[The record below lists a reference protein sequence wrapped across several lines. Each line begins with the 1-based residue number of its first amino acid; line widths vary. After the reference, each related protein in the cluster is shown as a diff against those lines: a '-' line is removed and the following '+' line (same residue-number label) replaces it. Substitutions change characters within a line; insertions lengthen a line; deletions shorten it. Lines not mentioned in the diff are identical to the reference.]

1 MTGKPPPKLE
11 PVSRTCLLHFSH
23 TFGVDVRVF
32 GCEPASCLCVRPS
45 CMTIATLHACAETF
59 LCSAHGRVEGNPHP
73 ARGDTVLAL
82 PNGGCVPRQTRR
94 VQQQD
99 HGLVR
104 RNRAC
109 HRAARKALVCCVR
122 SRGCITLAASV
133 HQAPWAST
141 GVLSTS
147 LRVCVSGDVQI
158 QLLASPHDLPDG
170 RQDLI
175 ARYCF
180 NTSALPT
187 ETLIPLNAKAVRGA
201 GCGRRFGLVAY
212 QVRRTGARWMCF
224 DRRWWTWSDSRCT
237 CCWKIQLAS
246 RSQSGCYALC
256 CVCCRGACLDLLAL
270 RHVCR
275 SVRGMDDR
283 TPQLTSLRKYNLRG
297 LEADYLGAP
306 G

>member
-32 GCEPASCLCVRPS
+32 GCEPASCLCVLPS
-45 CMTIATLHACAETF
+45 CMTIATLHASAETF
-59 LCSAHGRVEGNPHP
+59 LCSAHGRVEGDPHP

-82 PNGGCVPRQTRR
+82 PYGDCVPRQTRR

-141 GVLSTS
+141 GVLSIS
-147 LRVCVSGDVQI
+147 LRVRVSGDVQI

-187 ETLIPLNAKAVRGA
+187 ETLIPLNAKTVRG
-201 GCGRRFGLVAY
+201 CRLR
-212 QVRRTGARWMCF
+212 
-224 DRRWWTWSDSRCT
+224 
-237 CCWKIQLAS
+237 AS
-246 RSQSGCYALC
+246 LW
-256 CVCCRGACLDLLAL
+256 
-270 RHVCR
+270 
-275 SVRGMDDR
+275 VRGL
-283 TPQLTSLRKYNLRG
+283 P
-297 LEADYLGAP
+297 GAP
-306 G
+306 HGSQVDVLRPAVVDVERFEMHLLLENPARIKEPEWVLCPVLCVLPWCVP

>member
-1 MTGKPPPKLE
+1 M
-11 PVSRTCLLHFSH
+11 
-23 TFGVDVRVF
+23 
-32 GCEPASCLCVRPS
+32 
-45 CMTIATLHACAETF
+45 
-59 LCSAHGRVEGNPHP
+59 
-73 ARGDTVLAL
+73 
-82 PNGGCVPRQTRR
+82 
-94 VQQQD
+94 
-99 HGLVR
+99 
-104 RNRAC
+104 
-109 HRAARKALVCCVR
+109 R

-133 HQAPWAST
+133 HQTPWAST
-141 GVLSTS
+141 GVLSIS
-147 LRVCVSGDVQI
+147 LRVRVSGDVQI

-201 GCGRRFGLVAY
+201 GCERRFWVGGLS
-212 QVRRTGARWMCF
+212 G
-224 DRRWWTWSDSRCT
+224 
-237 CCWKIQLAS
+237 AS
-246 RSQSGCYALC
+246 RGSQVDVLRPAVVDVERFEMHLLLENPARIKEPEWVLCPSLCAAVVRALTF
-256 CVCCRGACLDLLAL
+256 LAL